1 MGAKIKINT
10 QLVSPRSGS
19 RGIVSKYGNAR
30 YGTGVFGRRAIRDTE
45 KFSGIIADVPDIEM
59 IREDGLA
66 FSYDDV
72 QSLRMNM
79 INNFI
84 EVTGGRNNVYPI
96 AYIDSGKEITFDFE
110 SAKFGLSLFENTY
123 NLTQE
128 VGDFGAVETRR
139 LEAVMADNP
148 TADRYGIA
156 IFGEARFSKE
166 NSRVILPFECL
177 AGSIKVRGLVEGAE
191 PAPGVF
197 SVYITRSE
205 DGVAGQTVV
214 YFHYKDV
221 SAGDLV
227 RVVYQR
233 RVVNASRIEIGITNQ
248 AAICEFYSR
257 WPSYR
262 YDGVIAGWVH
272 LYIPRCRVTQGPDF
286 ANKYKTHAPMRISV
300 AAMKPTER
308 QTKWFDIVFEPADE
322 NGNMVTTTDNSVEWY

>member
-1 MGAKIKINT
+1 MGAKVKINT

-19 RGIVSKYGNAR
+19 S
-30 YGTGVFGRRAIRDTE
+30 GTGFKFGNTGAFGRRDVRNAS

-96 AYIDSGKEITFDFE
+96 AYINSGKEITFDFE
-110 SAKFGLSLFENTY
+110 SAKFGLDLFENTY

-128 VGDFGAVETRR
+128 IGDFGAVETRR
-139 LEAVMADNP
+139 LEAVEADNP
-148 TADRYGIA
+148 YRDRYGLVV
-156 IFGEARFSKE
+156 FGTGRFSKE
-166 NSRVILPFECL
+166 CRKVILPFECKI
-177 AGSIKVRGLVEGAE
+177 GSIKVRGLVEGNE
-191 PAPGVF
+191 PTMGVF

-205 DGVAGQTVV
+205 DGVSGQTVV
-214 YFHYKDV
+214 YFDYRDV
-221 SAGDLV
+221 ADGEMV

-233 RVVNASRIEIGITNQ
+233 RVVNASRIEICTTNQ

-272 LYIPRCRVTQGPDF
+272 LYIPRCRVTQGPEF

>member
-1 MGAKIKINT
+1 MSKPKVSAR
-10 QLVSPRSGS
+10 LVSLHSVPSGT
-19 RGIVSKYGNAR
+19 GSKYGNAR
-30 YGTGVFGRRAIRDTE
+30 DGTGVFGRRALRDTS
-45 KFSGIIADVPDIEM
+45 KFSGVIADVPDIEM

-128 VGDFGAVETRR
+128 IGDFGAVETQR
-139 LEAVMADNP
+139 LEATVADNP
-148 TADRYGIA
+148 DADRYGVA
-156 IFGEARFSKE
+156 IFGTAIFSQE
-166 NSRVILPFECL
+166 NAKVTIPFECL
-177 AGSIKVRGLVEGAE
+177 EGSIKVRGLVEGE
-191 PAPGVF
+191 HPAPGVF
-197 SVYITRSE
+197 SVYITRAE
-205 DGVAGQTVV
+205 DGVSGQTVV
-214 YFHYKDV
+214 YFHYTDV
-221 SAGDLV
+221 AAGEMV

-233 RVVNASRIEIGITNQ
+233 RVVNASRIEIGVVNQ

-322 NGNMVTTTDNSVEWY
+322 NGNMVTRTHNSVEWY